1 MPLHFCGLFSEPL
14 CTQQNFCHGN
24 YLVKYDDRMNSELAS
39 QKDVNT
45 ASGQVAYFDSG
56 VGLPAVVFI
65 GGAGGLAIFWEP
77 VRTVAAETTRALAFD
92 RPGYGRSTPRK
103 SGFVTSPHRLADELH
118 ETLLATSVESPFIL
132 VAHSFGAFIAR
143 AFAAA
148 HPGKL
153 AGLVL
158 VDPAHEDEWTDAYP
172 ESHRKGQAFA
182 ARGLAFIA
190 SVSLLGL
197 PQLLARLPFIPMGD
211 VDLSPKELRVSARR
225 LAARRSSLRTA
236 ASEFAALES
245 AAAEMTGLGNLGDLP
260 LIVIAHRKPGPL
272 APGTSAEDAAR
283 MEAAAQSSLR
293 SMAKSSS
300 RGELLPTTAGHEIHL
315 ENPEVVIGAV
325 VNLLD
330 F

>member
-1 MPLHFCGLFSEPL
+1 MLE
-14 CTQQNFCHGN
+14 
-24 YLVKYDDRMNSELAS
+24 A
-39 QKDVNT
+39 
-45 ASGQVAYFDSG
+45 
-56 VGLPAVVFI
+56 
-65 GGAGGLAIFWEP
+65 
-77 VRTVAAETTRALAFD
+77 
-92 RPGYGRSTPRK
+92 
-103 SGFVTSPHRLADELH
+103 
-118 ETLLATSVESPFIL
+118 SVESPVIV

-143 AFAAA
+143 AFAAT
-148 HPGKL
+148 HSDKL
-153 AGLVL
+153 AGLIL

-190 SVSLLGL
+190 GVSLLGL

-211 VDLSPKELRVSARR
+211 VDLLPKELRVPARR

-260 LIVIAHRKPGPL
+260 LIVIAHGKPGPL

-283 MEAAAQSSLR
+283 MEEAAQSSLR

-300 RGELLPTTAGHEIHL
+300 RGRLLATSAGHEIHL
-315 ENPEVVIGAV
+315 EDPDSVVGAV
-325 VNLLD
+325 VEMLKLEVTD
-330 F
+330 Q